1 FADFFDRTG
10 RRETSSGAGDED
22 VDVSEL
28 PLDRDTRCFDLAHL
42 HDVGLNLDGASA
54 GALDLRMHVRE
65 GCSIAAMHRYRRAAL
80 REELRDGRSD
90 TARAAGDPCHFPV
103 QRFHAG
109 TRAVRN
115 TIGSVDSRPAPMA
128 TPIAINAICVGGL
141 TVIRKTTPVRRN
153 VLTVREAA

>member
-1 FADFFDRTG
+1 
-10 RRETSSGAGDED
+10 
-22 VDVSEL
+22 
-28 PLDRDTRCFDLAHL
+28 
-42 HDVGLNLDGASA
+42 
-54 GALDLRMHVRE
+54 MHVRE
-65 GCSIAAMHRYRRAAL
+65 GCSIAAMHRHRRAAL

-153 VLTVREAA
+153 VLTVREAARRRSLRFSRRIVFPRRVMTGPVVAPPMIATTITLLKA